1 MNNIALHVA
10 NKIHTVIK
18 EPITTSMAKLHIT
31 LSLGVKILEP
41 KETDTTTILKHADIA
56 MYQSKNSGKAK
67 TSFYDTHISTLISQQ
82 LTLHNDLKLALQNN
96 QFELYLQP
104 IVDAKTDVIVS
115 AEALIRWNHPT
126 RGMVF
131 PNDFIVYAEKNNLI
145 IDIGV
150 WVIDRACQLYPE
162 LHHLLRSITLN
173 ISSKQFMQDDF
184 VDILLHHLH
193 THHTD
198 PSFIK
203 LELTESIA
211 VENLQHAVTKMKLL
225 KKHGFELS
233 MDDFGTGY
241 SSLSYLKNLPFDYIK
256 IDQSFVRNAL
266 ANENDK
272 RLVKIITDISREF
285 HFLVIAEGVETAKH
299 VAFVKENGCDFY
311 QGYFTSK
318 PLPLAAFKKLL
329 V

>member
-1 MNNIALHVA
+1 
-10 NKIHTVIK
+10 
-18 EPITTSMAKLHIT
+18 
-31 LSLGVKILEP
+31 
-41 KETDTTTILKHADIA
+41 
-56 MYQSKNSGKAK
+56 
-67 TSFYDTHISTLISQQ
+67 
-82 LTLHNDLKLALQNN
+82 
-96 QFELYLQP
+96 
-104 IVDAKTDVIVS
+104 
-115 AEALIRWNHPT
+115 
-126 RGMVF
+126 
-131 PNDFIVYAEKNNLI
+131 
-145 IDIGV
+145 
-150 WVIDRACQLYPE
+150 
-162 LHHLLRSITLN
+162 
-173 ISSKQFMQDDF
+173 MQDDF

-193 THHTD
+193 THHAD

-211 VENLQHAVTKMKLL
+211 VENLQHAVAKMKLL

-266 ANENDK
+266 TNENDK
-272 RLVKIITDISREF
+272 QLVKIITDISREF